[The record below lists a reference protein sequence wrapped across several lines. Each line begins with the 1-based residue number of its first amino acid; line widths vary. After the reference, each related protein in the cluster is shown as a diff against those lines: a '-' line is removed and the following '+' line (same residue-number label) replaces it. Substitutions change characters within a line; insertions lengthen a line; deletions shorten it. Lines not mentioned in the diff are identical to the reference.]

1 MTPNQKP
8 FPGLHHGEG
17 WEGKTRQIS
26 QEVPMPQLRQD
37 PTTKEWVIIA
47 AERSKRPHDFKK
59 AKILVGKS
67 PYKEDCPFCQGNEA
81 LTPHES
87 LAYRSGGLAD
97 SQGWWVRVIPNKF
110 PALSPEG
117 SWEIKEEKGFFRM
130 MEGMGIHEV
139 VIESPIHNQL
149 LPLMEDKQVEEVLL
163 AYRERYLALRED
175 PRIKLIIVFKNHGEA
190 AGTSLDH
197 AHSQLVGTAVVPSNI
212 RNKLEEA
219 ARYYDDHGRCV
230 YCDSIQ
236 EELSFGKRIVMDTER
251 FVVLQPFASR
261 SPFETWILPKEH
273 QASFGLI
280 SMEDSKRLARVLKAT
295 LLKLYS
301 KLNNPD
307 YNYVIHTAPI
317 KDEQEDY
324 YHWHLQIIPRLTTP
338 AGFEMGSGIYINVSF
353 PEETAQF
360 LREEERK

>member
-1 MTPNQKP
+1 
-8 FPGLHHGEG
+8 
-17 WEGKTRQIS
+17 
-26 QEVPMPQLRQD
+26 MPQLRQD

-47 AERSKRPHDFKK
+47 TERSKRPDNFKK
-59 AKILVGKS
+59 IKLSPEKP
-67 PYKEDCPFCQGNEA
+67 PYKEDCPFCPGNEH
-81 LTPHES
+81 LTPHET
-87 LAYRSGGLAD
+87 LAYRKGGPAD
-97 SQGWWVRVIPNKF
+97 SKGWWVRVIPNKF

-117 SWEIKEEKGFFRM
+117 SLERKEEKGFFRM
-130 MEGMGIHEV
+130 MDGLGIHEV

-149 LPLMEDKQVEEVLL
+149 LPLMEDKQVEEILL

-175 PRIKLIIVFKNHGEA
+175 PRIKLIIIFKNHGEA

-197 AHSQLVGTAVVPSNI
+197 THSQLVGTAVVPSNI
-212 RNKLEEA
+212 RKKLEEA

-236 EELSFGKRIVMDTER
+236 EELNFGKRLVMDTEK

-261 SPFETWILPKEH
+261 LPFETWIIPKEH

-280 SMEDSKRLARVLKAT
+280 SMEDSKRFAKILKTT
-295 LLKLYS
+295 LFKLYS

-307 YNYVIHTAPI
+307 YNFVIHTAPI
-317 KDEQEDY
+317 KDEGEDY
-324 YHWHLQIIPRLTTP
+324 YHWHLQITPRLTTP
-338 AGFEMGSGIYINVSF
+338 AGFEMGSGIYINVSL

-360 LREEERK
+360 LREG